1 MRIYYYNY
9 LITTQKTTTKIEFL
23 MFSVIFPGQGS
34 QSVGMVNDLYK
45 KFDVVKKLFNQAD
58 DILNY
63 SLTKLIIDGSKENL
77 DQTENTQPAIFLVGY
92 SIFQLAREEFS
103 IDLNK
108 AKFFA
113 GHSLGEYTAL
123 AAAGSLGFE
132 DTLKLLRVRGKAMQ
146 DAVPRGQGGMIAV
159 LGSNIEFIE
168 KIILDN
174 KNNYECFIANDNSNG
189 QLVISGTI
197 KDLDLLIVD
206 LKKNN
211 IKNIKLPVSAPFH
224 CKLMSNATK
233 IMNSE
238 IEKCDF
244 KKPNNTLISNVTSE
258 EVNDSSLL
266 KELLIKQ
273 IESRVR
279 WRESVNYMIKNK
291 INKFIEIGPGKVLS
305 GLIKRIDKN
314 VTTSSVNN
322 EEDINKININD

>member
-1 MRIYYYNY
+1 
-9 LITTQKTTTKIEFL
+9 

-233 IMNSE
+233 VMNTE

-244 KKPNNTLISNVTSE
+244 KNPKNTLISNVTSE

-273 IESRVR
+273 IESKVR

-314 VTTSSVNN
+314 VITSSVNN